1 ETGSSNLAGL
11 IRELPGGANTT
22 PEACNQSSGNWNTE
36 RGAKWILGNYGNTI
50 YNHLYSPNP
59 AECDCMNQRQQKG
72 TMAAR
77 SNHPGVVAVLHCDGS
92 VDFERANVDPVV
104 WQAAATRAGE
114 EIP

>member
-1 ETGSSNLAGL
+1 GVFYLASRVRLKDITDGSTHTVAFSERTLGPGGSSDETGSSNLAGL

-59 AECDCMNQRQQKG
+59 AECDCMNQRQQ
-72 TMAAR
+72 
-77 SNHPGVVAVLHCDGS
+77 
-92 VDFERANVDPVV
+92 
-104 WQAAATRAGE
+104 
-114 EIP
+114 